1 MVVAVKV
8 RGYRL
13 KNENYIN
20 RLRVAS
26 DPPLLYICGA
36 WRNPLC
42 NNGPLDAGTD
52 SSGTAMLNVHMT
64 QGKRFL
70 LWLILATLAA
80 LVTYLAFR
88 AYISPE
94 LLLNF
99 SNTFAC

>member
-1 MVVAVKV
+1 
-8 RGYRL
+8 
-13 KNENYIN
+13 
-20 RLRVAS
+20 
-26 DPPLLYICGA
+26 
-36 WRNPLC
+36 
-42 NNGPLDAGTD
+42 
-52 SSGTAMLNVHMT
+52 MLNVHMT

-88 AYISPE
+88 GYISPE